1 MTFDHRMP
9 KGDHI
14 SLVMKTL
21 RKARS
26 LHAINQR
33 LSKTRSSYHCSFFFQ
48 VGVEQKS
55 RYLEGIMASHT
66 LSIVILSKQLV
77 NLPKQRRVNS
87 GERQSKMERKSEK
100 WEKIETE
107 RAKVGTKS
115 TKAGTEW
122 DGLGPIFFRQIN
134 TPRSVKPRF
143 LRGFLIGIHVL
154 WRKRFLPAVLKARRK
169 MRKVISLVP
178 LRSWFMLAAHLDWP
192 RFSVRLGETS
202 SRR

>member
-1 MTFDHRMP
+1 MP

-26 LHAINQR
+26 LHAVNQR

-87 GERQSKMERKSEK
+87 GERQRQPAACRPRSRRESEYPRCFRRHRNCVLHSNFQLLTSNQYLSTTVYSMLLYGFRASDGKKSWSAGAPILPLNLLPETIYNYLDSRRLTTFPEERKY
-100 WEKIETE
+100 
-107 RAKVGTKS
+107 
-115 TKAGTEW
+115 
-122 DGLGPIFFRQIN
+122 D
-134 TPRSVKPRF
+134 
-143 LRGFLIGIHVL
+143 
-154 WRKRFLPAVLKARRK
+154 
-169 MRKVISLVP
+169 
-178 LRSWFMLAAHLDWP
+178 
-192 RFSVRLGETS
+192 FSVFCFMATWVE
-202 SRR
+202 